1 MASIWVSATNS
12 DPARGIARR
21 SPPGLLR
28 RLVGSGVF
36 AGLVLVFLTGATR
49 IYQTP
54 EAFVAESFGGNQP
67 AAATLWLTAPSGE
80 AAAAILGHRPPPR
93 VPYWRAGS
101 RTAFVLEEIGKEQPI
116 TAGISVEAGRIERVR
131 VLVYRESRGGEV
143 RYPAFTRQFEGAGL
157 KEDARLDQSIDG
169 ISGATLSVN
178 ALNRMA
184 RLALF
189 LDRQL
194 RAAALDTP

>member
-12 DPARGIARR
+12 DPTRGIARR

-28 RLVGSGVF
+28 QWVGSGVF

-54 EAFVAESFGGNQP
+54 EAFISESFGGNQP
-67 AAATLWLTAPSGE
+67 AAGALWLTGPSGE
-80 AAAAILGHRPPPR
+80 AAAAILGHRAPPR
-93 VPYWRAGS
+93 VPYWQAGS

-116 TAGISVEAGRIERVR
+116 TAGIVVEAGRIEQVR

-143 RYPAFTRQFEGAGL
+143 RHPAFTRQFEGAGL
-157 KEDARLDQSIDG
+157 KEDMRLNQSIDG

-194 RAAALDTP
+194 RTDTPTAP